1 MRPVRLSLQAFSS
14 YTAKQTID
22 FNSLG
27 EAGIFL
33 IRGDMGAGKTS
44 LFDAISFCLFGK
56 ASAGK
61 DRPAEYLRSQLA
73 PADMPT
79 EVVFDFAIGDALY
92 RIERR
97 IEYRKKRITKRS
109 KALEDPHGD
118 EAYAEERSSKLYRCL
133 EDGTGG
139 WTESALLAEDEK
151 KLAEK
156 IQEILGLSHE
166 QFSKVILLPQGK
178 FRQFLD
184 SDSAV
189 REEILEALFRTRP
202 IAQFQQRI
210 KDKALELQRKHEA
223 LKAELGAIFQNQ
235 GVANAS
241 ELSEKLAQSRAQVEL
256 QTPQVAALREEHQ
269 REFENFEKAKTAS
282 KSFEALVATERAL
295 SELEAKG
302 AGIEALKTA
311 LHAHERANQVRPY
324 QEESARLEKEISIIR
339 DQLPSLEAAST
350 NAGGKLT
357 DAKSHLDTLEN
368 SDERQRP
375 ARLLRLQEIEALKK
389 GLETISL
396 REKEITQLE
405 LRMLEGEKLR
415 AGQSAQLQDRDDKIQ
430 ALTARLQ
437 GLKALA
443 ATQLQRNESVRSLE
457 RIQKFSAE
465 AKALQARMT
474 TQQTEL
480 DRYQNQ
486 FNQAQSLEQQALESE
501 IQAEKEWIAG
511 QAAHLA
517 SLIKPGD
524 SCPVCG
530 SREHPSLAR
539 PAPGLD
545 PAEGTP
551 RQRLVRA
558 KERHKE
564 TLNSLQTART
574 QQELAG
580 QRLASEHKS
589 LEKLLNENPPLLED
603 RNWAL
608 ELKQAQASLAEAVR
622 ANQDQEQGEIELTQ
636 LQKSRL
642 DITEALAR
650 SRESV
655 AIEQG
660 KLGTLQAGLAELR
673 QQFNPGHGADMD
685 LHGLD
690 EERLSLV
697 AWIEKLDRDLA
708 QARAELPTLIASVAS
723 FGEKQKA
730 ATARLMLLQENLQAS
745 NRSLEASLNEQGFAE
760 RGEFLRALATD
771 AELKAKRDRISSHE
785 LSAARMNEL
794 KRVHQKAISESGFKE
809 APNLP
814 ESEKRKS
821 ESQERLDQS
830 SAALVAARA
839 TRDSIQR
846 ALDSSATSLTRS
858 AEVEELYRRMGH
870 IASIAEGGKD
880 NALKLSFHR
889 YVLAVFF
896 DEIIESAN
904 LRLRLLS
911 DGRYGLRRPV
921 LPGSRV
927 GARGLDLV
935 VEDAMTGKERPTGSL
950 SGGEGFLASLSLA
963 LGLSDVVQ
971 SDRSGI
977 PMEAVFI
984 DEGFGNLDE
993 GAVENV
999 VLRALKDLRQSG
1011 RMVGI
1016 ISHIPHLR
1024 NLIPVQLQVT
1034 KSESGSRVSV
1044 LGL

>member
-14 YTAKQTID
+14 YTEKQTID
-22 FNSLG
+22 FNSLSQ
-27 EAGIFL
+27 AGIFL

-97 IEYRKKRITKRS
+97 IEYRKKRVTKRS
-109 KALEDPHGD
+109 KALDDPHGE
-118 EAYAEERSSKLYRCL
+118 EAYAEDKSSKLYRCL
-133 EDGTGG
+133 EDGAGG
-139 WTESALLAEDEK
+139 WTASALLAEDEK

-189 REEILEALFRTRP
+189 REEILEALFKTRP
-202 IAQFQQRI
+202 IAQFQQKI

-223 LKAELGAIFQNQ
+223 LKAELSAIFQNQ

-241 ELSEKLAQSRAQVEL
+241 ELSEKLAQSQTQVEL
-256 QTPQVAALREEHQ
+256 LTPQVATLREEHQ
-269 REFENFEKAKTAS
+269 QILEASEKAKSAARA
-282 KSFEALVATERAL
+282 FEALAAA
-295 SELEAKG
+295 EAEIGKLDLK
-302 AGIEALKTA
+302 APEMAALKTRIA
-311 LHAHERANQVRPY
+311 AHERANQVRPFH
-324 QEESARLEKEISIIR
+324 EESARIEKEISVTQ
-339 DQLPSLEAAST
+339 DQLPGLELAS
-350 NAGGKLT
+350 AGARSKLT
-357 DAKSHLDTLEN
+357 AAKAHLSELEQA
-368 SDERQRP
+368 DEQQKP
-375 ARLLRLQEIEALKK
+375 ARLLRLQEINQLKK
-389 GLETISL
+389 SLESIQA
-396 REKEITQLE
+396 REKEIGQLQGRIAE
-405 LRMLEGEKLR
+405 SEKLR
-415 AGQSAQLQDRDDKIQ
+415 AVQSAQLKEKDDRVQTLSARVQD
-430 ALTARLQ
+430 
-437 GLKALA
+437 LKAIS
-443 ATQLQRNESVRSLE
+443 ATQLPRTETLRSLE
-457 RIQKFSAE
+457 RIQKLAAD
-465 AKALQARMT
+465 AKALEARINAQQA
-474 TQQTEL
+474 EL
-480 DRYQNQ
+480 IRYQNQ
-486 FNQAQSLEQQALESE
+486 YSQAQSLEQQALEAE

-530 SREHPSLAR
+530 SREHPS
-539 PAPGLD
+539 PAQPATSLNS
-545 PAEGTP
+545 AEGTP

-558 KERHKE
+558 KEKHKE
-564 TLNSLQTART
+564 TQNSLQIART
-574 QQELAG
+574 HQELAS
-580 QRLASEHKS
+580 QRLTTERAT
-589 LEKLLNENPPLLED
+589 LDKLLNENPPLLED

-608 ELKQAQASLAEAVR
+608 ELRQAQASLSEAVT
-622 ANQDQEQGEIELTQ
+622 AKQELEQGEAELAQ
-636 LQKSRL
+636 LQKSRM
-642 DITEALAR
+642 DITETLAR

-660 KLGTLQAGLAELR
+660 RLGTLQTAIQELR
-673 QQFNPGHGADMD
+673 SQFDQAQGLRLD
-685 LHGLD
+685 LPAIESEQKTISDWIERLDHGLT
-690 EERLSLV
+690 
-697 AWIEKLDRDLA
+697 
-708 QARAELPTLIASVAS
+708 QARAELPSLIAAVAALT
-723 FGEKQKA
+723 EKKDA
-730 ATARLMLLQENLQAS
+730 ATTRLTQLKENLQNA
-745 NRSLEASLNEQGFAE
+745 NRSLQASLYEQGFADRDE
-760 RGEFLRALATD
+760 LLSTLATD
-771 AELKAKRDRISSHE
+771 AELKAKRELISSHE
-785 LSAARMNEL
+785 LAAARLNEL
-794 KRVHQKAISESGFKE
+794 KLAHQKSILEIGLAE
-809 APNLP
+809 APDLV
-814 ESEKRKS
+814 ESEKRKLD
-821 ESQERLDQS
+821 SQERLDQAS
-830 SAALVAARA
+830 TALVAARA

-846 ALDSSATSLTRS
+846 ALESSAKSLARS
-858 AEVEELYRRMGH
+858 TEVEELYRRMGH

-999 VLRALKDLRQSG
+999 VLRALRDLRQSG

-1034 KSESGSRVSV
+1034 KSEKGSRIAV